1 MPAHIL
7 LAALLATPTVVPPP
21 KEPAV
26 YATIP
31 VEEKHFASAVHF
43 SPDGKTLAFF
53 EAGDEDGELVM
64 WLVLWDVAK
73 KERTAAYETKS
84 RYRRMTWSP
93 DSKAIYAA
101 DRGGV
106 FRLDV
111 ATGKWAK
118 LFEHDDMVT
127 SLKYLPDTK
136 QLVSSAV
143 DGSIVVWDA
152 AKDKR
157 VKELKLPEKALAI
170 DAQPVPGTSKLAVV
184 ASCYTLVDD
193 GPEQVH
199 ERRDLLYLADLR
211 DGTFAVALDR
221 LPVSHGYHQLAA
233 PSSGGEYAFAD
244 PVKKGLVITDATT
257 GKSRTVTDC
266 PVVPLACR
274 FSPSDRYL
282 FVGGCEK
289 DGARFKQSGAIAV
302 YDLTTEK
309 WVGQWVTKGVV
320 MDMSY
325 SAATNLLTCT
335 SGDKAERQITVW
347 EMKGVIDPAAKPKK
361 KD

>member
-7 LAALLATPTVVPPP
+7 LAALLATPPAVPES
-21 KEPAV
+21 KEPTV
-26 YATIP
+26 YAAIP
-31 VEEKHFASAVHF
+31 VEKKHVTGDAHF

-53 EAGDEDGELVM
+53 EYADKDGEIVV
-64 WLVLWDVAK
+64 WIVLWDVAK
-73 KERTAAYETKS
+73 KERTAAYERIS
-84 RYRRMTWSP
+84 WYRQMVWSP
-93 DSKAIYAA
+93 DGKAIYAA
-101 DRGGV
+101 DRGTV
-106 FRLDV
+106 FRVDV
-111 ATGKWAK
+111 ATGKRGA
-118 LFEHDDMVT
+118 LYEHDDKVT

-184 ASCYTLVDD
+184 ASCYTLVND

-199 ERRDLLYLADLR
+199 ERRDLLYLADLK

-233 PSSGGEYAFAD
+233 PHSGCEYAFAD
-244 PVKKGLVITDATT
+244 PVKKGVVITDATT
-257 GKSRTVTDC
+257 GKSRTVTEC
-266 PVVPLACR
+266 AVVPLACR

-282 FVGGCEK
+282 FVGGGEK
-289 DGARFKQSGAIAV
+289 DGAGFKQSGAIAV

-309 WVGQWVTKGVV
+309 WVGQWTTKGVV
-320 MDMSY
+320 MNMSY
-325 SAATNLLTCT
+325 SAEANLLTCT
-335 SGDKAERQITVW
+335 SGDKADRRITVW
-347 EMKGVIDPAAKPKK
+347 DMKGIVDPTAKKEKK
-361 KD
+361 